1 MKIKI
6 FLDTN
11 ILMDVLM
18 EDRPLTAV
26 SNKVF
31 QTVLSN
37 KTEGVLV
44 AQSFVDA
51 SYMYLRKNPGGY
63 DKFRD
68 FVAKLCN
75 FFNIHYIDTFALN
88 YACRQDSGDFEDDA
102 MYYVAR
108 SSFCDVIV
116 TSDKM
121 FRERHQ
127 GEDPNIQ
134 IMTPEEFVA
143 KITVS

>member
-6 FLDTN
+6 FFDTN

-18 EDRPLTAV
+18 EDRPMTEI
-26 SNKVF
+26 SNKIF

-37 KTEGVLV
+37 KAEGVLV

-68 FVAKLCN
+68 F
-75 FFNIHYIDTFALN
+75 
-88 YACRQDSGDFEDDA
+88 
-102 MYYVAR
+102 
-108 SSFCDVIV
+108 
-116 TSDKM
+116 
-121 FRERHQ
+121 
-127 GEDPNIQ
+127 
-134 IMTPEEFVA
+134 
-143 KITVS
+143 

>member
-63 DKFRD
+63 DRYPD
-68 FVAKLCN
+68 N
-75 FFNIHYIDTFALN
+75 
-88 YACRQDSGDFEDDA
+88 DSGGVCGKD
-102 MYYVAR
+102 YRLLTRRAR
-108 SSFCDVIV
+108 PAIV
-116 TSDKM
+116 NRA
-121 FRERHQ
+121 FRRR
-127 GEDPNIQ
+127 I
-134 IMTPEEFVA
+134 
-143 KITVS
+143 S